1 MAFQVSPGVQVN
13 EVDLTNVVPAVA
25 TSIGA
30 IAGHFTTGPV
40 SEITA
45 IGSEQ
50 ELVEIF
56 GKPTSDNYETW
67 FTAANFLQYS
77 NALRVVRADMAG
89 SKNATADGTGLQI
102 NNDEVYD
109 SNYAGGQG
117 TVGEWA
123 AKFPGSYGNALAVSI
138 CTNATAYEQTVT
150 SLTDDAAA
158 AAGDT
163 TITVDDG
170 TEFNVG
176 DIVYFQEA
184 DGTQYE
190 VTAIATNDL
199 TIRQLDDPN
208 GGGLKSAIA
217 DDTAI
222 RRRWRFYDLFDGA
235 PGTSPWAADKN
246 VSADEMHV
254 VVYDAT
260 GGITGYDN
268 DLAGQRGTS
277 VIETFG
283 FVSQA
288 ASARTPQ
295 GSTNFYANVV
305 NTGSNYVRWM
315 DHAASLT
322 NAGTDV
328 ASGGSYASTAG
339 AAGVVTD
346 TLTGGTDGTASP
358 LAPTVGELDIAYE
371 VMGDPDTVDIN
382 LVLGG
387 QSPAATNG
395 ITHAT
400 NMIDLCER
408 RKDCVAFIS
417 PRRAD
422 VVGVTTGV
430 AQTNNVKGFFDN
442 LASSSYAV
450 FDSGYKYMYDK
461 YSDVYRYVPLNGDI
475 AGLAANTDNVADP
488 WFSPAGYNRGQIRG
502 AVKLAFNPTKAQRDI
517 LYPARINP
525 VCTFP
530 GQGTVLFGDKTAL
543 SRPSAF
549 DRINVRRLFLVLEK
563 AIATAAKFQLF
574 EFNDEFTRAQFVNL
588 VEPFLRDVQGR
599 RGITDF
605 SVVADE
611 TNNTG
616 EVIDRNEFVG
626 DIFIKPARSINFIRL
641 NFIAV
646 RTGVSFSE
654 IGG

>member
-1 MAFQVSPGVQVN
+1 MAFQVSPGVLVQ

-25 TSIGA
+25 TSIA
-30 IAGHFTTGPV
+30 AVAGHFTTGPV

-50 ELVEIF
+50 ELVQIF

-67 FTAANFLQYS
+67 FAAANFLQYS

-102 NNDEVYD
+102 NNDAVYE
-109 SNYAGGQG
+109 SNYAAGQG
-117 TVGEWA
+117 SVGEWA
-123 AKFPGSYGNALAVSI
+123 AKFPGAYGNALAVSV
-138 CTNATAYEQTVT
+138 CSNATAYEETTT
-150 SLTDDAAA
+150 SLTDGALAV
-158 AAGDT
+158 GDT
-163 TITVDDG
+163 TVTVDDG

-176 DIVYFQEA
+176 DIVYFQET
-184 DGTQYE
+184 DGQQYE
-190 VTAIATNDL
+190 VTAIAVNDL
-199 TIRQLDDPN
+199 TVRQLDNAN
-208 GGGLKSAIA
+208 GGGIKSIIA
-217 DDTAI
+217 DNTAI

-246 VSADEMHV
+246 ISADEMHV

-277 VIETFG
+277 VIETYG

-288 ASARTPQ
+288 ANARTPQ
-295 GSTNFYANVV
+295 GGSNFYANVV
-305 NTGSNYVRWM
+305 NAGSNYVRWM
-315 DHAASLT
+315 DHDASLT
-322 NAGTDV
+322 NAGTNP
-328 ASGGSYASTAG
+328 ASGTTMASTAG
-339 AAGVVTD
+339 KAGVLTD

-371 VMGDPDTVDIN
+371 VFSDPDTVDIN
-382 LVLGG
+382 LVIAG
-387 QSPAATNG
+387 QAPASLNG
-395 ITHAT
+395 VTHAT
-400 NMIDLCER
+400 NIIDLCEF

-430 AQTNNVKGFFDN
+430 AQTNNVKGFFDQ
-442 LASSSYAV
+442 LASTSYAV

-461 YSDVYRYVPLNGDI
+461 YNDVYRYVPLNGDI

-543 SRPSAF
+543 ARPSAF

-574 EFNDEFTRAQFVNL
+574 EFNDEFTQAQFRNL

-626 DIFIKPARSINFIRL
+626 DIYIKPARSINFIRL

>member
-1 MAFQVSPGVQVN
+1 VQVN

-40 SEITA
+40 SQIAA

-50 ELVEIF
+50 ELVAIF

-102 NNDEVYD
+102 NNDDVYNA
-109 SNYAGGQG
+109 NYAGGQG
-117 TVGEWA
+117 SVGEWA
-123 AKFPGSYGNALAVSI
+123 AKFPGAYGNALAVSI
-138 CTNATAYEQTVT
+138 CSNATAYEQTASSTVDGAHIVGATTLAVT
-150 SLTDDAAA
+150 SGAD
-158 AAGDT
+158 
-163 TITVDDG
+163 
-170 TEFNVG
+170 FNVG
-176 DIVYFQEA
+176 DIIYLQEA
-184 DGTQYE
+184 DGQQYE

-199 TIRQLDDPN
+199 TIRQLDVAS
-208 GGGLKSAIA
+208 GGGLKSAMA
-217 DDTAI
+217 GGEAI

-235 PGTSPWAADKN
+235 PGTSTWAADKN
-246 VSADEMHV
+246 ISADEMHI

-277 VIETFG
+277 VIETYG

-288 ASARTPQ
+288 ASARTAQ
-295 GSTNFYANVV
+295 GGSNFYPNVV
-305 NTGSNYVRWM
+305 NTGSSYVRWM
-315 DHAASLT
+315 DHDATLT

-328 ASGGSYASTAG
+328 ASGSSYASTAG
-339 AAGVVTD
+339 KAGVLTD

-358 LAPTVGELDIAYE
+358 LAATVGELDIAY
-371 VMGDPDTVDIN
+371 DKFSDADTVDIN
-382 LVLGG
+382 LVMAGK
-387 QSPAATNG
+387 SPDSTDG
-395 ITHAT
+395 VTHAT
-400 NMIDLCER
+400 SIIDLCEF
-408 RKDCVAFIS
+408 RKDCVGFIS

-422 VVGVTTGV
+422 VVGITTGV
-430 AQTNNVKGFFDN
+430 AQTNNVVGFFNN

-461 YSDVYRYVPLNGDI
+461 YNDVYRHVPLNGDI

-502 AVKLAFNPTKAQRDI
+502 AVKLAYNPTKAQRDI

-574 EFNDEFTRAQFVNL
+574 EFNDEFTQAQFRNL

-626 DIFIKPARSINFIRL
+626 DIYVKPARSINFIRL